1 MCGTSSIGGR
11 FRARVYDGAGGGDLF
26 SRNAT
31 AFKGKK
37 DFIRSKSRVSK
48 FTNCTGVPVEVNW
61 PLFMQKLLTDQPLT
75 VRENPCNSAGFATC
89 SYVASDVH
97 LRWSTR
103 HESTT

>member
-37 DFIRSKSRVSK
+37 
-48 FTNCTGVPVEVNW
+48 TLLGVNLGLANSP
-61 PLFMQKLLTDQPLT
+61 T
-75 VRENPCNSAGFATC
+75 VLE
-89 SYVASDVH
+89 YQ
-97 LRWSTR
+97 WK
-103 HESTT
+103 